1 MGWRDRVKLAG
12 KLTKRLH
19 VWRIDV
25 YSKPYA
31 SEGDY
36 DTVHG
41 LNAHRWRSDWDY
53 KIQVGRSF
61 MTRREFGDWAKNNS
75 QMVARKTPNTNPQGV
90 LTRSGFPNHLQ
101 NVSRW
106 QTEGR
111 LPWGE
116 ALWCGRTI
124 RAVMFGGLRS
134 G

>member
-1 MGWRDRVKLAG
+1 MEVYCVVSEEHVSLESFCADHLRGRRWDGETEVKLAG
-12 KLTKRLH
+12 KLTKRLR

-36 DTVHG
+36 DTVQG

-75 QMVARKTPNTNPQGV
+75 QMVARKTPK
-90 LTRSGFPNHLQ
+90 TRVIDIQSD
-101 NVSRW
+101 VAK
-106 QTEGR
+106 TY
-111 LPWGE
+111 
-116 ALWCGRTI
+116 
-124 RAVMFGGLRS
+124 
-134 G
+134 